1 MGLKIH
7 KEGRRIIP
15 ISFFILALLWVGF
28 YAIHPYL
35 GYVMTIPGLVLAG
48 LIVYFFRNPDIES
61 PEGSGLILSPCD
73 GKVVVMEEVEG
84 PEGIGGRVQQLSI
97 FMSPLDVHVNRNPIS
112 GKIKKVH
119 YKKGSY
125 LPAYN
130 PKSSE
135 LNEQNLIIAEN
146 EQMILGYKQI
156 AGIMARRI
164 CCYVEEGATLK
175 QGGEYGF
182 IRFGS
187 RMDVYIPLKATIRVK
202 LGQKVKAGQDILAE
216 LAEG

>member
-7 KEGRRIIP
+7 KEGKFIIP
-15 ISFFILALLWVGF
+15 ISFLILALLWVGF
-28 YAIHPYL
+28 YAIHPYV
-35 GYVMTIPGLVLAG
+35 GYLMAIPGLVLAF
-48 LIVYFFRNPDIES
+48 LIVYFFRNPDIKS
-61 PEGSGLILSPCD
+61 PTGKGIILSPCD

-84 PEGIGGRVQQLSI
+84 PEGIDEKVQQISI

-112 GKIKKVH
+112 GTIKKIH
-119 YKKGSY
+119 YKEGSY

-135 LNEQNLIIAEN
+135 LNEQNLIITEN
-146 EQMILGYKQI
+146 EEMKVGYKQI

-164 CCYVEEGATLK
+164 CSYVKEGESLK
-175 QGGEYGF
+175 QGEAYGF

-187 RMDVYIPLKATIRVK
+187 RMDIYIPLEATLEVE
-202 LGQKVKAGQDILAE
+202 LGQKVKAGQVILAR
-216 LAEG
+216 L